1 MNKEELTRKY
11 FLAKNGTYE
20 AIRAEALNYIVACSK
35 TGLSPEKIQGML
47 LLLGEIDSWTSD
59 FEKEKERTRKEN

>member
-11 FLAKNGTYE
+11 FLAKEGTYE
-20 AIRAEALNYIVACSK
+20 AIRAEALNYIVTCSK

-47 LLLGEIDSWTSD
+47 LLLSEIDSWISD
-59 FEKEKERTRKEN
+59 FLRAKEGERKE